1 MTPAQ
6 VAAYARAYG
15 KRLDAEQSRRNVD
28 LYNLAVLIGSVTLTK
43 HPKSFG
49 DVFPEQVKP
58 KEDMTDEQMYASVQM
73 LNALFG
79 GEEVS

>member
-1 MTPAQ
+1 
-6 VAAYARAYG
+6 
-15 KRLDAEQSRRNVD
+15 
-28 LYNLAVLIGSVTLTK
+28 VLIGSVTLSK

-58 KEDMTDEQMYASVQM
+58 KEDMTDDQMYSTVQM

>member
-6 VAAYARAYG
+6 VTVYAEAYG
-15 KRLDAEQSRRNVD
+15 KRRTDAQRRRNVD
-28 LYNLAVLIGSVTLTK
+28 LYNLAVLINSVTLAK
-43 HPKSFG
+43 HPKSFE
-49 DVFPEQVKP
+49 DIFPEQVKP
-58 KEDMTDEQMYASVQM
+58 KEDMTDEQMYSTVQM

>member
-6 VAAYARAYG
+6 VTVYAEAYG
-15 KRLDAEQSRRNVD
+15 KRLDAMQRRRNVD
-28 LYNLAVLIGSVTLTK
+28 LYNLAVLINSVTLAK
-43 HPKSFG
+43 HPKSFE
-49 DVFPEQVKP
+49 DIFPAQAKP
-58 KEDMTDEQMYASVQM
+58 KEDMTDEQMYAEVQM